1 MKRPIILSLASG
13 SKANCTLVSTGKT
26 HVLIDFGLSVRRVRQ
41 ALSSV
46 GIELGDISA
55 VFITHE
61 HIDHVAGLPTFLKSS
76 EYKDVP
82 VYFTQPSYL
91 EYIRKKGFEFRHRLT
106 VIDTEFSSEVGELR
120 IRSLP
125 VRHDSAACVAYKIY
139 GGGISLGICTDVGC
153 PTNELLSFFSGCES
167 VVTEANYDEKML
179 RYGIYPEALKYRIT
193 SDSGHTSN
201 VECARF
207 VCGLAEN
214 GVKNVLLAH
223 ISPEN
228 NTPEL
233 AVYEVSK
240 ELLSHGLSLS
250 FLKAAPREDTIEIP
264 CSDCAKAFTSNP

>member
-26 HVLIDFGLSVRRVRQ
+26 HVLIDFGLSVRRVRL

-106 VIDTEFSSEVGELR
+106 VVDTEFTADVGDVC
-120 IRSLP
+120 ITSLP
-125 VRHDSAACVAYKIY
+125 VRHDSAACVAYKIH

-179 RYGIYPEALKYRIT
+179 RCGIYPDVLKYRIL

-207 VCGLAEN
+207 VRGLAEN
-214 GVKNVLLAH
+214 GVKNILLAH

-264 CSDCAKAFTSNP
+264 CSDCENEFTSNP